1 MGLPHHSFQQPIQGL
16 SDRVL
21 VGTGHGAMV
30 AALRAFSWPLW
41 FINLGLCPA
50 FLLDFDAVGLQ
61 HTCEG
66 VKRLVM
72 PLNNEGAHGGVRELS
87 RVS

>member
-1 MGLPHHSFQQPIQGL
+1 MGRWSLPDVLSRDPIDSL
-16 SDRVL
+16 
-21 VGTGHGAMV
+21 
-30 AALRAFSWPLW
+30 
-41 FINLGLCPA
+41 NLGLFPA

-72 PLNNEGAHGGVRELS
+72 LLNNEAAHGVC
-87 RVS
+87 VS

>member
-1 MGLPHHSFQQPIQGL
+1 L
-16 SDRVL
+16 
-21 VGTGHGAMV
+21 
-30 AALRAFSWPLW
+30 
-41 FINLGLCPA
+41 NLGLFPT
-50 FLLDFDAVGLQ
+50 FLLDFDAGRLQ

-72 PLNNEGAHGGVRELS
+72 PLNNEAGGCVRELS

>member
-1 MGLPHHSFQQPIQGL
+1 MGQWSLPELCRGPIGSL
-16 SDRVL
+16 
-21 VGTGHGAMV
+21 
-30 AALRAFSWPLW
+30 
-41 FINLGLCPA
+41 ILGLFPT

-72 PLNNEGAHGGVRELS
+72 PLKNEAAHGVC
-87 RVS
+87 VS